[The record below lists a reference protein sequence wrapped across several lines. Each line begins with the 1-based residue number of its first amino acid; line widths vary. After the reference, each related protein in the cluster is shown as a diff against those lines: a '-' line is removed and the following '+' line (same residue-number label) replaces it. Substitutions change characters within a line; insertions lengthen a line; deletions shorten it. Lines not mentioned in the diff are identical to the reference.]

1 MFDALVV
8 GINKYM
14 GIVGKIYNH
23 HHHTKAYSFSEESL
37 KKDSMDCIIR
47 QIMGSLNELW
57 HDKTNKVIVRPAKT
71 QISLS
76 IRPVWSESSLCT

>member
-23 HHHTKAYSFSEESL
+23 HHHTKAYSFSEEGL
-37 KKDSMDCIIR
+37 KKDFMDFIIR
-47 QIMGSLNELW
+47 QIMGSINE
-57 HDKTNKVIVRPAKT
+57 P
-71 QISLS
+71 
-76 IRPVWSESSLCT
+76 